1 MKRFVVGESRDQA
14 TLFPES
20 LDDYVG
26 EDNPVRVV
34 DVFVDELDLA
44 CLGFERVDP
53 ASTGRPAYH
62 PSTLLKI
69 YIYGYLNR
77 VQSSRRLER
86 ESQRNLEL
94 IWLTGRLSPDFKT
107 IADFRKENGPAIQQV
122 CSRFVLLCR
131 RLNLLSQGA
140 IAIDGSKFKAVNNRD
155 KNLTDNK
162 LKSRIEHLEKSVAR
176 YLDDLDRVDKE
187 SDEQAPEKVK
197 NLKHKIATIRK
208 HMKKLVKT
216 GEQLKQVPGRQISET
231 DPDARS
237 MVSQGR
243 GTGMVGYNV
252 QTAVDSENHLIVAHQ
267 VTNEASDR
275 RQLAKMAQRAQEA
288 TGREHFD
295 VLADRGYYTSEEIR
309 ACEQQGLVP
318 MVPKPLTS
326 NSRAAGR
333 FDRRDFEYI
342 AKDNEYKCP
351 AGQRAIHRFSRIE
364 AGLFTHVYWSSAC
377 TKCDIRERCTTATYR
392 RIKRWE
398 HADVLDRMQDR
409 LSRSTDASRLRR
421 QTVEHPYATIKMW
434 MGSAHFLTKRL
445 PNVSTEMSLHILAY
459 NLTRVMNIL
468 GTRRLIQAI
477 QA

>member
-1 MKRFVVGESRDQA
+1 MKRFVLGESRDQA

-44 CLGFERVDP
+44 SLGFERVDP
-53 ASTGRPAYH
+53 APTGRPAYH
-62 PSTLLKI
+62 PATLLKI

-94 IWLTGRLSPDFKT
+94 IWLTARLSPDFKT

-122 CSRFVLLCR
+122 CSQFVLLCR

-176 YLDDLDRVDKE
+176 YLEDLDRVDKE
-187 SDEQAPEKVK
+187 SDEHAPEKVK

-208 HMKKLVKT
+208 HMKKLVET
-216 GEQLKQVPGRQISET
+216 GEKLKQVPERQISET

-237 MVSQGR
+237 MASQGR

-275 RQLAKMAQRAQEA
+275 RQLAKMAQRAREA
-288 TGREHFD
+288 TGRGDFD

-333 FDRRDFEYI
+333 FDKRDFEYI
-342 AKDNEYKCP
+342 ATDNEYECP
-351 AGQRAIHRFSRIE
+351 AGERAIHRFSRIE
-364 AGLFTHVYWSSAC
+364 AGLLMHVYWSSAC

-398 HADVLDRMQDR
+398 HADVLDRMQER

-421 QTVEHPYATIKMW
+421 QTVEHPYATLKMW
-434 MGSAHFLTKRL
+434 MGSAHFLMKRL
-445 PNVSTEMSLHILAY
+445 PNVSTEMSLHVLAY

-468 GTRRLIQAI
+468 GTKRLIQAI

>member
-1 MKRFVVGESRDQA
+1 MQ
-14 TLFPES
+14 
-20 LDDYVG
+20 
-26 EDNPVRVV
+26 
-34 DVFVDELDLA
+34 
-44 CLGFERVDP
+44 
-53 ASTGRPAYH
+53 
-62 PSTLLKI
+62 
-69 YIYGYLNR
+69 
-77 VQSSRRLER
+77 
-86 ESQRNLEL
+86 
-94 IWLTGRLSPDFKT
+94 
-107 IADFRKENGPAIQQV
+107 
-122 CSRFVLLCR
+122 
-131 RLNLLSQGA
+131 
-140 IAIDGSKFKAVNNRD
+140 
-155 KNLTDNK
+155 
-162 LKSRIEHLEKSVAR
+162 
-176 YLDDLDRVDKE
+176 
-187 SDEQAPEKVK
+187 
-197 NLKHKIATIRK
+197 
-208 HMKKLVKT
+208 KLVKT

-333 FDRRDFEYI
+333 FDKRDFEYI
-342 AKDNEYKCP
+342 ATDNEYECP
-351 AGQRAIHRFSRIE
+351 AGERAIHRFSRIE

-409 LSRSTDASRLRR
+409 LSRSKDASRLRR
-421 QTVEHPYATIKMW
+421 QTVEHPYATLKMW
-434 MGSAHFLTKRL
+434 MGSAHFLMKRL
-445 PNVSTEMSLHILAY
+445 PNVSTEMSLHVLAY

-468 GTRRLIQAI
+468 GTKRLIQAI